1 MQVTG
6 IRFSPC
12 LPLEKKILDR
22 SPDLTRTILQYGVST
37 RKRHISTH
45 YSCHSH
51 ARRRRR
57 RVASSL
63 LCFFFLGAALPVS
76 VSHRPRHSVVVRTG
90 VHYNIVW
97 ERTGSYTRRRR
108 RWPVGAPVPR
118 CHCLGQ
124 HERECGT
131 RQSNAISP
139 WRQVRYACKTACRH
153 GPTTSLCALGLGQ
166 RPPRNGRR
174 RDMRLSR

>member
-1 MQVTG
+1 MPFP
-6 IRFSPC
+6 RASASASRC
-12 LPLEKKILDR
+12 ELAPL
-22 SPDLTRTILQYGVST
+22 
-37 RKRHISTH
+37 
-45 YSCHSH
+45 
-51 ARRRRR
+51 
-57 RVASSL
+57 
-63 LCFFFLGAALPVS
+63 FFFLGAALPVS

-139 WRQVRYACKTACRH
+139 WRQVRYACKAACRH
-153 GPTTSLCALGLGQ
+153 GPTTALGALGLGQ

-174 RDMRLSR
+174 RDMRLSRYLPAFELLTGQSKSQGTNSRKNWTRRRCSAGTHTSSR